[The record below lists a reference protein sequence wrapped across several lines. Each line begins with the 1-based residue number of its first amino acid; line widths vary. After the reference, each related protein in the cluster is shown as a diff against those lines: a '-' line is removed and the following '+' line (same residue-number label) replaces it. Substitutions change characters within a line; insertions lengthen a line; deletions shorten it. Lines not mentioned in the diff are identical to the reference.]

1 MLLASRIP
9 ESPGLLQIAQSK
21 AKAAK
26 EKKEKGGSKAAPDKP
41 AAEAELDVS
50 LLNLQIGQIVSVK
63 QHPNADSLYVEEID
77 LGRGQAQTGDLPF
90 QKANVWKRARQSLAV
105 TGFGPSQTSKSAML
119 LSQRRNE
126 AGHGQSCA

>member
-77 LGRGQAQTGDLPF
+77 LGEDKPRQVTCLFKRQMSGKGH
-90 QKANVWKRARQSLAV
+90 ANL
-105 TGFGPSQTSKSAML
+105 
-119 LSQRRNE
+119 
-126 AGHGQSCA
+126 